1 MLPSEAEQGVLALV
15 QVVQPSEAQDQFI
28 SWIHDITFA
37 FYARMQPCDPLI
49 PILLRDVITD
59 THHISRL
66 DSNMTAA
73 TPVLDEYESDE
84 TTKNRFEASV
94 AEYRGRALNM
104 SKQSLCY
111 HPYRHARNREFKG
124 EMLAT

>member
-15 QVVQPSEAQDQFI
+15 QVVQPSEAHDQFI

-37 FYARMQPCDPLI
+37 FYAHMQPCDPLI

-84 TTKNRFEASV
+84 TTKIASRPPSPSRV
-94 AEYRGRALNM
+94 PGQGTQYVKTIA
-104 SKQSLCY
+104 
-111 HPYRHARNREFKG
+111 
-124 EMLAT
+124 MLPPLSPC